1 MLFCEHVSRN
11 CVCLNKKVMASLT
24 GIAFRAH
31 FFYFHAASNV
41 KLFLSC
47 MSFSRLSYSIDRR
60 ICSISLS
67 RPEKRNA
74 LDDLLVDEL
83 IRAFL
88 DASKESDV
96 KVIVLSGEGKAF
108 CAGADLAY
116 LQKLS
121 VYDFNQNL
129 EDSKDLMRLF
139 HLIYT
144 MRKPVIAKVNGAAIA
159 GGCGLA
165 TVCDLVVASEDSTFG
180 YTEVSIGFIP
190 AIVMTFLVR
199 RIGEG
204 RARELAL
211 TGKILDAKEAH
222 MLGIVNEIVPTSG
235 LDARVREIAEALCIN
250 GSASSMGLIK
260 EMFSKMDGLNFSD
273 LLEYA
278 ANMNAAMRMSE
289 DGKKGIASFV
299 KKEKLKW

>member
-1 MLFCEHVSRN
+1 
-11 CVCLNKKVMASLT
+11 
-24 GIAFRAH
+24 
-31 FFYFHAASNV
+31 
-41 KLFLSC
+41 
-47 MSFSRLSYSIDRR
+47 MSFSRLSYFVEQR
-60 ICSISLS
+60 ICRISLC

-74 LDDLLVDEL
+74 LDDLLVNEL
-83 IRAFL
+83 TRAFI
-88 DASKESDV
+88 DASKDSEV
-96 KVIVLSGEGKAF
+96 KVIVLTGNGKAF
-108 CAGADLAY
+108 CAGADLDY

-121 VYDFNQNL
+121 SYDFNQNL
-129 EDSKDLMRLF
+129 EDSKNLARLF

-165 TVCDLVVASEDSTFG
+165 TACDIVVASEESTFG

-190 AIVMTFLVR
+190 AIVLTFLVR

-211 TGKILDAKEAH
+211 TGKIIDAKEAH
-222 MLGIVNEIVPTSG
+222 ALGIVNEIVPLAG
-235 LDARVREIAEALCIN
+235 LDARVQELADSLCMN

-273 LLEYA
+273 LLDYA
-278 ANMNAAMRMSE
+278 SNMNAAMRMS
-289 DGKKGIASFV
+289 DDCKKGIASFL

>member
-1 MLFCEHVSRN
+1 
-11 CVCLNKKVMASLT
+11 
-24 GIAFRAH
+24 
-31 FFYFHAASNV
+31 
-41 KLFLSC
+41 
-47 MSFSRLSYSIDRR
+47 MSFSRLSCSIDQR
-60 ICSISLS
+60 ICRISLS

-83 IRAFL
+83 TRAFL
-88 DASKESDV
+88 DASKNSDV
-96 KVIVLSGEGKAF
+96 KVIILAGEGKAF

-121 VYDFNQNL
+121 TYDFNQNL
-129 EDSKDLMRLF
+129 EDSKKLMRLF

-144 MRKPVIAKVNGAAIA
+144 MRKPVIAEVNGAAIA

-165 TVCDLVVASEDSTFG
+165 TACDIVVASEDSTFG

-204 RARELAL
+204 RARDLAL
-211 TGKILDAKEAH
+211 TGRILDAKEAH
-222 MLGIVNEIVPTSG
+222 ALGIVNEIVPHTG
-235 LDARVREIAEALCIN
+235 LGVRVREIAESLCVN

-289 DGKKGIASFV
+289 DGKKGMASFL
-299 KKEKLKW
+299 KKEKPKW

>member
-1 MLFCEHVSRN
+1 
-11 CVCLNKKVMASLT
+11 
-24 GIAFRAH
+24 
-31 FFYFHAASNV
+31 
-41 KLFLSC
+41 
-47 MSFSRLSYSIDRR
+47 MSFSRLSYLVEQRV
-60 ICSISLS
+60 CHISLS

-74 LDDLLVDEL
+74 LDDILVSEL
-83 IRAFL
+83 TRAFL
-88 DASKESDV
+88 DAAKDSEV
-96 KVIVLSGEGKAF
+96 KVIVLAGEGKAF
-108 CAGADLAY
+108 CAGADLDY

-121 VYDFNQNL
+121 AYDFNQNL
-129 EDSKDLMRLF
+129 EDSKNLARLF
-139 HLIYT
+139 HLVYT

-165 TVCDLVVASEDSTFG
+165 TVCDIIVASEESMFG

-190 AIVMTFLVR
+190 AIVLTFLVR

-211 TGKILDAKEAH
+211 TGTILGAKEAYA
-222 MLGIVNEIVPTSG
+222 LGIVNEVVPSSR
-235 LDARVREIAEALCIN
+235 LDVRVKELAESLCIN

-273 LLEYA
+273 LLDYA
-278 ANMNAAMRMSE
+278 ANMNAAMRMS
-289 DGKKGIASFV
+289 DDCKKGVASFL

>member
-1 MLFCEHVSRN
+1 
-11 CVCLNKKVMASLT
+11 
-24 GIAFRAH
+24 
-31 FFYFHAASNV
+31 
-41 KLFLSC
+41 

-60 ICSISLS
+60 ICRITLS

-74 LDDLLVDEL
+74 FDDLLVDEL

-88 DASKESDV
+88 EASKDSEV
-96 KVIVLSGEGKAF
+96 KVIILAGEGKAF

-121 VYDFNQNL
+121 AYDFSQNL
-129 EDSKDLMRLF
+129 EDSKNLMRLF

-144 MRKPVIAKVNGAAIA
+144 MRKPVLAKVNGAAIA

-165 TVCDLVVASEDSTFG
+165 TVCDIVVASEESTFG

-211 TGKILDAKEAH
+211 TGKILDANEAH
-222 MLGIVNEIVPTSG
+222 ALGIVNEVVPLSG
-235 LDARVREIAEALCIN
+235 LDARAQEIAELLCAN

-260 EMFSKMDGLNFSD
+260 EMFSKMDGLNLSD
-273 LLEYA
+273 LLDYA
-278 ANMNAAMRMSE
+278 ANMNAAMRMSD
-289 DGKKGIASFV
+289 DGKKGMASFV
-299 KKEKLKW
+299 KKEKPKW

>member
-1 MLFCEHVSRN
+1 
-11 CVCLNKKVMASLT
+11 
-24 GIAFRAH
+24 
-31 FFYFHAASNV
+31 
-41 KLFLSC
+41 
-47 MSFSRLSYSIDRR
+47 MSFSRLSCSTDRR
-60 ICSISLS
+60 ICRIALS

-74 LDDLLVDEL
+74 LDDILVDEL
-83 IRAFL
+83 TRAFL
-88 DASKESDV
+88 DASKDSDV
-96 KVIVLSGEGKAF
+96 KVIVLAGEGKAF

-121 VYDFNQNL
+121 GYDFNQNL
-129 EDSKDLMRLF
+129 EDSKKLMRLF

-144 MRKPVIAKVNGAAIA
+144 MRKPVVAEVNGAAIA

-165 TVCDLVVASEDSTFG
+165 TVCDVVVASEESTFG

-211 TGKILDAKEAH
+211 TGRILGAAEARA
-222 MLGIVNEIVPTSG
+222 LGIVNEVVPHADLG
-235 LDARVREIAEALCIN
+235 ARVQEIAESLCTN

-289 DGKKGIASFV
+289 DGRKGMGSFL
-299 KKEKLKW
+299 KKEKPKW

>member
-1 MLFCEHVSRN
+1 
-11 CVCLNKKVMASLT
+11 
-24 GIAFRAH
+24 
-31 FFYFHAASNV
+31 
-41 KLFLSC
+41 
-47 MSFSRLSYSIDRR
+47 MSFSRLSCSIDRR
-60 ICSISLS
+60 ICRISLS

-74 LDDLLVDEL
+74 LDDILVDEL
-83 IRAFL
+83 TRAFL
-88 DASKESDV
+88 DASKNSDV
-96 KVIVLSGEGKAF
+96 KVIVLAGEEKAF
-108 CAGADLAY
+108 CAGADLDY
-116 LQKLS
+116 LQRLS
-121 VYDFNQNL
+121 AFDFSQNL
-129 EDSKDLMRLF
+129 DDSKKLMRLF

-144 MRKPVIAKVNGAAIA
+144 MRKPVIAEVNGAAIA

-165 TVCDLVVASEDSTFG
+165 TVCDIVVASENSAFG
-180 YTEVSIGFIP
+180 YTEASIGFIP

-211 TGKILDAKEAH
+211 TGRILSAEEAH
-222 MLGIVNEIVPTSG
+222 ALGIVNEIVPHAG
-235 LDARVREIAEALCIN
+235 LAARVLEIAESLCIN

-289 DGKKGIASFV
+289 DGKKGMASFL
-299 KKEKLKW
+299 KKEKPKW